1 MAAANKRAAPWLAWA
16 TGLVALL
23 VLLTAASWNAVP
35 FLPGSILLEVTFP
48 KGIPNRTD
56 PIVCTGSFGAG
67 DFLNVIYTGEN
78 TATVQ
83 YDSWGVGGPT
93 SAPFTFV
100 PGKPHALRIEMP
112 SLADV
117 RGARHDELRPLRVAL
132 DGGEVLSAVV
142 RFHARHAHE
151 LYFAGN
157 PIGGNT
163 AGLLFSGTIVGEN
176 GHLLRGGPHGLFSW
190 SERVSFWGRRH
201 PWQVLL
207 VLLASLATAFS
218 VRPLV
223 RWCAS
228 RPLAALPAKTF
239 VAPGKPGSSTHGWFA
254 ACALLCVVAF
264 GALVTGGTFRFVFEE
279 SFGQFYDYQ
288 AASLLRGR
296 LDVPADALAGERFEV
311 NGKIYGYFGV
321 TPALLRLPLV
331 AAGIGFGHLSRAYL
345 LGYYA
350 GCLVAAYLLLLQ
362 ATRLL
367 CGRGARPSAW
377 AVVLF
382 TLSTGLGS
390 SLFFLGARA
399 YIYHEAILCGALFA
413 LWTTWCALR
422 YLEAPGARWWLGA
435 LACGTLA
442 VHARPPSGLFALC
455 VVGCVAL
462 AHLWRAQKMEPFRRW
477 RWRRRHG
484 MVAVLAGLAVLS
496 FNGMSY
502 LKFGTFDGSP
512 LRYSVQYTPERVAK
526 FEGKN
531 FHLTNLHRN
540 LDTYVLQ
547 PDFSLRRSFPFFFI
561 ETIHFRTYAD
571 ARMDLEEPTLALPFA
586 MPALFILALAG
597 CGRAWLWAPRLRR
610 PIAVLAL
617 AVLPMT
623 LALFAAVVTS
633 HRYTGDFCP
642 VLLACAA
649 LGLAVVDAESSRWRA
664 GFQAIITLLAIAGI
678 AITFAISLYFQG
690 EAVWGV
696 PDEERQNYQYL
707 RRRVN
712 SMLGL
717 PTP

>member
-1 MAAANKRAAPWLAWA
+1 MNRSQGFGRWLTLS
-16 TGLVALL
+16 TGLAALL
-23 VLLTAASWNAVP
+23 LLVTAASWNAVP
-35 FLPGSILLEVTFP
+35 FLPGTILLEVTFP
-48 KGIPNRTD
+48 RGVPNRTD
-56 PIVCTGSFGAG
+56 PIVCTGRFGDG
-67 DFLNVIYTGEN
+67 DFLNVIYVGET
-78 TATVQ
+78 TATIQ

-100 PGKPHALRIEMP
+100 PGKPHALQIEMP

-132 DGGEVLSAVV
+132 DGREVLSAVV
-142 RFHARHAHE
+142 RFHARRPHE
-151 LYFAGN
+151 IYFAGN

-163 AGLLFSGTIVGEN
+163 AGLLFSGSIVAEN
-176 GHLLRGGPHGLFSW
+176 GERLRGGPHGLFDW
-190 SERVSFWGRRH
+190 PERVGFWARSH

-207 VLLASLATAFS
+207 VLLASLAAAWA
-218 VRPLV
+218 VGPLV
-223 RWCAS
+223 SWCLS
-228 RPLAALPAKTF
+228 KPLAALPPKTF
-239 VAPGKPGSSTHGWFA
+239 VARGNSTHGSFA
-254 ACALLCVVAF
+254 ACALICLVAF
-264 GALVTGGTFRFVFEE
+264 SALVTGGTFRFVFEE

-311 NGKIYGYFGV
+311 NGKIYGYYGI
-321 TPALLRLPLV
+321 TPALLRLPVV
-331 AAGIGFGHLSRAYL
+331 AAGVAFGHVSRIYL

-350 GCLVAAYLLLLQ
+350 ACLVAAYLLLLQ

-377 AVVLF
+377 AVVVF

-399 YIYHEAILCGALFA
+399 YIYHEAILCGAAFA
-413 LWTTWCALR
+413 LWAAWCALR
-422 YLEAPGARWWLGA
+422 YLEAPGTRWWLGA

-462 AHLWRAQKMEPFRRW
+462 AHLWRAQKMQPIRRW
-477 RWRRRHG
+477 RWRRRHSAIG
-484 MVAVLAGLAVLS
+484 ALAALGILS
-496 FNGMSY
+496 FNGLSY

-512 LRYSVQYTPERVAK
+512 FRYAVQYTPDRIAK

-547 PDFSLRRSFPFFFI
+547 PDFTLRPTFPFFFI
-561 ETIHFRTYAD
+561 ETIHFRTYAN
-571 ARMDLEEPTLALPFA
+571 ARMDLEEPTLALPYA

-617 AVLPMT
+617 AILPMT
-623 LALFAAVVTS
+623 LALFAAIVTS
-633 HRYTGDFCP
+633 HRYTADFCP
-642 VLLACAA
+642 FLIACAA
-649 LGLAVVDAESSRWRA
+649 LGLAVVDAETSRWRA
-664 GFQAIITLLAIAGI
+664 YFQAIVTLLAVTGI
-678 AITFAISLYFQG
+678 AITLAISLYFQG

-696 PDEERQNYQYL
+696 PDEERKNYQQL

-712 SMLGL
+712 TMFGL
-717 PTP
+717 PTRD

>member
-1 MAAANKRAAPWLAWA
+1 MPVVHSRWLALI

-23 VLLTAASWNAVP
+23 LLVTAASWNAVP

-48 KGIPNRTD
+48 KGVPNRTD
-56 PIVCTGSFGAG
+56 PIVCTGRFGAA
-67 DFLNVIYTGEN
+67 DFLNVIYRGDN

-100 PGKPHALRIEMP
+100 PGKPHALQIEMP
-112 SLADV
+112 SLADT
-117 RGARHDELRPLRVAL
+117 RGARGDALRPLRVTL
-132 DGGEVLSAVV
+132 DGKEVLSAMV
-142 RFHARHAHE
+142 RFHARRAHE
-151 LYFAGN
+151 IYFAGN

-163 AGLLFSGTIVGEN
+163 AGLLFSGTIVAEN
-176 GHLLRGGPHGLFSW
+176 GHFLRGGPHGLFSW
-190 SERVSFWGRRH
+190 SDRVAFWARTH

-207 VLLASLATAFS
+207 VLLGSLAAACA

-223 RWCAS
+223 RWCTS
-228 RPLAALPAKTF
+228 KPLAALPPMTF
-239 VAPGKPGSSTHGWFA
+239 VARGKSTHAWFA
-254 ACALLCVVAF
+254 ASAAICVVAF
-264 GALVTGGTFRFVFEE
+264 GALVTGGTSRFVFEE

-321 TPALLRLPLV
+321 TPALLRLPL
-331 AAGIGFGHLSRAYL
+331 AAGGIAFGKVSRAYL
-345 LGYYA
+345 LGYYT

-362 ATRLL
+362 ATRML
-367 CGRGARPSAW
+367 CGRGARPSGW
-377 AVVLF
+377 AVVVL
-382 TLSTGLGS
+382 TLSAGLGS

-422 YLEAPGARWWLGA
+422 YLEAPATRWWLGA

-462 AHLWRAQKMEPFRRW
+462 GHLWRAQKMQPSRRW
-477 RWRRRHG
+477 HWRRRHG
-484 MVAVLAGLAVLS
+484 MVAVFAALAVLS

-547 PDFSLRRSFPFFFI
+547 PDFSLRPVFPFFFI
-561 ETIHFRTYAD
+561 ETINFRTYAD
-571 ARMDLEEPTLALPFA
+571 ARMDLEEPTLALPYA

-610 PIAVLAL
+610 PIAVVAL
-617 AVLPMT
+617 GVLPMT

-642 VLLACAA
+642 FLIVCAA

-664 GFQAIITLLAIAGI
+664 GFQAIVTLLAVTGI
-678 AITFAISLYFQG
+678 AITFAIALYFQG

-696 PDEERQNYQYL
+696 PDKERQNYEQL
-707 RRRVN
+707 QRRVN
-712 SMLGL
+712 AILGL
-717 PTP
+717 PTRKRGT